1 MRRVGLI
8 LCAVLICGTAIWAQ
22 GPITPAASV
31 TSTVYDGTT
40 PVLPRYVPVDAAIS
54 GDNIILPATAAKK
67 IRVLAATLTMTGTAV
82 TIQFQSGAGSAA
94 QPLTGAMGPTAGLT
108 LTLPFNPVG
117 WFEASTNTLLNMS
130 LSGAQSVDGGLVYVL
145 VD

>member
-8 LCAVLICGTAIWAQ
+8 LYAILLGGGVAWAQ
-22 GPITPAASV
+22 GPVTPAAAV

-40 PVLPRYVPVDAAIS
+40 PVLPRFVPVDAAIS
-54 GDNIILPATAAKK
+54 GDNIVLPATADKK
-67 IRVLAATLTMTGTAV
+67 IRVLAAALTMTGTAV
-82 TIQFQSGAGSAA
+82 TITFKSGNTATE
-94 QPLTGAMGPTAGLT
+94 QPLTGAMGPSAGQT
-108 LTLPFNPVG
+108 IVLPFNPVG
-117 WFEASTNTLLNMS
+117 WFEASTSTLLNME